1 MWSYTFSSLACY
13 AIQACFP
20 IQGFWQG
27 LAYSSS
33 KVFDKVWY
41 TDLLHKLKLYEILGQ
56 MFGLISYFLSN
67 RWLWV
72 VQNGKFSQEY
82 PVNAGVPKAAFL
94 VLYNN
99 DLPDDIICNTAIDVD
114 DITIYCKCDQASDL
128 WEHLEMAAELDSD
141 LQDFVDWDRKWSVD
155 FNAGKAQ
162 LILFG

>member
-1 MWSYTFSSLACY
+1 M
-13 AIQACFP
+13 
-20 IQGFWQG
+20 
-27 LAYSSS
+27 
-33 KVFDKVWY
+33 
-41 TDLLHKLKLYEILGQ
+41 
-56 MFGLISYFLSN
+56 
-67 RWLWV
+67 

-99 DLPDDIICNTAIDVD
+99 DLPDDIICNTAIDAD

-128 WEHLEMAAELDSD
+128 WEQLEMAAELDSD
-141 LQDFVDWDRKWSVD
+141 LQDFVDWGRKWSVD